1 MKTII
6 KHAISFT
13 IGAVV
18 GGALT
23 FGLMNHS
30 TTEESVDNC
39 YPSTNTQERVS
50 QPDWF
55 KENNNYIWDG
65 WKLK

>member
-6 KHAISFT
+6 KHAISFI

-30 TTEESVDNC
+30 TTTESVDGC
-39 YPSTNTQERVS
+39 YPSTNT
-50 QPDWF
+50 
-55 KENNNYIWDG
+55 
-65 WKLK
+65 